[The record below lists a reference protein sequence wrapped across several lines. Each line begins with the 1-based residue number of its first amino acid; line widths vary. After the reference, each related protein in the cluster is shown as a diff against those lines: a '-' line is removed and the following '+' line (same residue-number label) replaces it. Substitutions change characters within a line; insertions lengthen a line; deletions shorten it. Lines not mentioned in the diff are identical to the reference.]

1 MVYKYYPPNENSL
14 DAFWHQY
21 FFFCN
26 VEKLNDPYDTS
37 FSLVMSEEFRQ
48 RLHLTDEA
56 GDIMK
61 KYATCSFARSNN
73 NMALWAHYADS
84 FKGFCLGFD
93 ESTFESM
100 NDMYQA
106 RFIFQDVQYVDEI
119 IDCNNPDATFHI
131 NNVYGNCETYKI
143 RDCYGEDPKIA
154 DKFFTYLAFI
164 KDRKT
169 WENEEE
175 IRIFTGKDLLER
187 GLMPTGVS
195 KGLNGYKINMPHNAI
210 KSLIIGHNADKSIR
224 ECTVRM
230 ANILDIPVYI
240 TETKFPFRIDIK
252 EYYL

>member
-1 MVYKYYPPNENSL
+1 
-14 DAFWHQY
+14 
-21 FFFCN
+21 
-26 VEKLNDPYDTS
+26 
-37 FSLVMSEEFRQ
+37 
-48 RLHLTDEA
+48 
-56 GDIMK
+56 
-61 KYATCSFARSNN
+61 
-73 NMALWAHYADS
+73 MALWAHYADS

-143 RDCYGEDPKIA
+143 RDCFNDPKIA

-164 KDRKT
+164 KDRKI

-187 GLMPTGVS
+187 GHMPMGVS

-224 ECTVRM
+224 ECTVRL
-230 ANILDIPVYI
+230 ANILDIPVCI